1 MNLSPVVIAIP
12 MYFILMGIELLVLRF
27 QKNPSYR
34 LNDAITNINCGV
46 VSQVTGVFLKVLS
59 IGIYTFLFEKLAL
72 FSIPNNIWTFLLL
85 FFLYD
90 FCYYWAHRL
99 SHEIN
104 LFWGGHVVHHSS
116 EEYNLSVALRQS
128 STQTIWTFM
137 FYLPLAVIGFDPI
150 SLVLV
155 SGINL
160 LYQFWI
166 HTEAIDR
173 MGFLEKFMN
182 TPSHH
187 RVHHGRNPKYIDKN
201 HGGTFIIFD
210 KWFGTFQEEEERPT
224 YGITTPVNSWNPVWV
239 NLAHYATMKEELK
252 VIPKF
257 SDKVKYLFNKPGW
270 LPEYLGG
277 YRTVKEVPKDFK
289 KFDTTVPAPLNYYV
303 FFQYVLL
310 LGLTAFFLFNVS
322 SFYAWAK
329 LGVSVL
335 IIWTT
340 VSFSGIFEQNRWFQF
355 QEIVRIAVFGV
366 GIWWISKGMLSGP
379 FPILLSVLISSVSY
393 IWLAFNFDTIRH
405 FQSNIKKTGIHA
417 TKTV

>member
-12 MYFILMGIELLVLRF
+12 MYFILMAVEMITLRF
-27 QKNPSYR
+27 QKHPGYR

-46 VSQVTGVFLKVLS
+46 ISQVTGVFIKVLS
-59 IGIYTFLFEKLAL
+59 IGIYTLIYENLA
-72 FSIPNNIWTFLLL
+72 FMQIPNNIWTFLLL

-90 FCYYWAHRL
+90 LCYYWAHRK

-128 STQTIWTFM
+128 STQTIWTFF
-137 FYLPLAVIGFDPI
+137 FYFPLALLGFDPVM
-150 SLVLV
+150 LVLA

-166 HTEAIDR
+166 HTEAIGK

-210 KWFGTFQEEEERPT
+210 KWFGTFQEEEETPT
-224 YGITTPVNSWNPVWV
+224 YGITTPVNSWNPFWV
-239 NLAHYATMKEELK
+239 NLSHYATMKEELAM
-252 VIPKF
+252 IPNWG
-257 SDKVKYLFNKPGW
+257 DKIRYLFNKPGW

-277 YRTVKEVPKDFK
+277 YRAPQEPGPDFK
-289 KFDTTVPAPLNYYV
+289 KFDTVVPPTFNWYV
-303 FFQYVLL
+303 FFQYVMLL
-310 LGLTAFFLFNVS
+310 VLTGYFLFQVNN
-322 SFYAWAK
+322 FDWTIK
-329 LGVSVL
+329 IGVSL
-335 IIWTT
+335 AIIWTT
-340 VSFSGIFEQNRWFQF
+340 VSFSGVFEKRSWFF
-355 QEIVRIAVFGV
+355 PQEVLRLILFTGV
-366 GIWWISKGMLSGP
+366 LYLLFETSISVPL
-379 FPILLSVLISSVSY
+379 LLSVLGVYLLISFG
-393 IWLAFNFDTIRH
+393 WLIKNQ
-405 FQSNIKKTGIHA
+405 QSKSKISTA
-417 TKTV
+417 SL

>member
-46 VSQVTGVFLKVLS
+46 ISQVTGVFLKVLS
-59 IGIYTFLFEKLAL
+59 IGVYTFFFEKFA
-72 FSIPNNIWTFLLL
+72 FFQIPNNIWTFFIL

-90 FCYYWAHRL
+90 LCYYWAHRM

-137 FYLPLAVIGFDPI
+137 FYLPLAFIGFDPVF
-150 SLVLV
+150 LVLV
-155 SGINL
+155 SGLNL

-166 HTEAIDR
+166 HTEVIGK

-239 NLAHYATMKEELK
+239 NIAHYANMKQEMSMIK
-252 VIPKF
+252 NWK
-257 SDKVKYLFNKPGW
+257 DKLRYLVNKPGW
-270 LPEYLGG
+270 LPEDLGG
-277 YRTVKEVPKDFK
+277 YRPVKDVGSEYR
-289 KFDTTVPAPLNYYV
+289 KFDTVVPQPLNWYV
-303 FFQYVLL
+303 FFQYVVLM
-310 LGLTAFFLFNVS
+310 GLTAFFLFNLDKIDAATKVGL
-322 SFYAWAK
+322 SF
-329 LGVSVL
+329 L

-340 VSFSGIFEQNRWFQF
+340 VSFSGIFEQNKWYHL
-355 QEIVRIAVFGV
+355 QEIIRVAVFSV
-366 GIWWISKGMLSGP
+366 SIW
-379 FPILLSVLISSVSY
+379 FVLIGLIPENISMFILFAYASVSY
-393 IWLAFNFDTIRH
+393 IWLWYNSSTVKK
-405 FQSNIKKTGIHA
+405 FQTAVNKTPQN
-417 TKTV
+417 V

>member
-12 MYFILMGIELLVLRF
+12 MYFLLMAIELIVLRF

-34 LNDAITNINCGV
+34 MNDAITNINLGV
-46 VSQVTGVFLKVLS
+46 VSQVTGVFLKILS
-59 IGIYTFLFEKLAL
+59 IGVYTFIFEKFAFL
-72 FSIPNNIWTFLLL
+72 SIPSTLWTFLLL

-90 FCYYWAHRL
+90 FCYYWAHRM

-128 STQTIWTFM
+128 STQTIWTFI
-137 FYLPLAVIGFDPI
+137 FYLPLAIIGFDPI
-150 SLVLV
+150 QLILV
-155 SGINL
+155 SGLNL

-210 KWFGTFQEEEERPT
+210 KWFGTFQEEEEKPT

-239 NLAHYATMKEELK
+239 NLSHYFNMKKELVQIK
-252 VIPKF
+252 SWKN
-257 SDKVKYLFNKPGW
+257 KLKYLFYKPGW
-270 LPEYLGG
+270 LPDELGG
-277 YRTVKEVPKDFK
+277 YRAVKDIDPDYK
-289 KFDTTVPAPLNYYV
+289 KFDTAVPDVLNRYT
-303 FFQYVLL
+303 FFQYVILM
-310 LGLTAFFLFNVS
+310 GLTAYFLFNLNNLEIIQQVS
-322 SFYAWAK
+322 F
-329 LGVSVL
+329 SVL
-335 IIWTT
+335 IIWST
-340 VSFSGIFEQNRWFQF
+340 VSFSAIFEQNKWYQI
-355 QEIVRIAVFGV
+355 QEIIRIA
-366 GIWWISKGMLSGP
+366 MLS
-379 FPILLSVLISSVSY
+379 FYIIYLTNAEIDQNIIWIVLSGYALCSYFWLWKNHRTIQRFQKSVSNQ
-393 IWLAFNFDTIRH
+393 IENV
-405 FQSNIKKTGIHA
+405 QQ
-417 TKTV
+417 V

>member
-12 MYFILMGIELLVLRF
+12 VYFLLMGIELIVLRF

-46 VSQVTGVFLKVLS
+46 MSQVTGVFLKVIS
-59 IGIYTFLFEKLAL
+59 IGIYSVFYENFAFFK
-72 FSIPNNIWTFLLL
+72 IPNNMWTFLIL

-90 FCYYWAHRL
+90 LCYYWAHRK

-128 STQTIWTFM
+128 STQTIWTFF
-137 FYLPLAVIGFDPI
+137 FYLPLAFLGFDPV

-166 HTEAIDR
+166 HTEAIGK

-201 HGGTFIIFD
+201 HGGTFILFD
-210 KWFGTFQEEEERPT
+210 KWFGTFQAEEEKPI
-224 YGITTPVNSWNPVWV
+224 YGITVPVRSWNPVWV
-239 NLAHYATMKEELK
+239 NISHYANMKQELTQ
-252 VIPKF
+252 IPYWK
-257 SDKVKYLFNKPGW
+257 DRIRYLFNKPGW
-270 LPEYLGG
+270 LPENLGG
-277 YRTVKEVPKDFK
+277 YRAPKDVDLNYR
-289 KFDTTVPAPLNYYV
+289 KFDTTVPQPLNYYV
-303 FFQYVLL
+303 FYQYLIL
-310 LGLTAFFLFNVS
+310 MGLSAFFLFNLNN
-322 SFYAWAK
+322 FDFPGK
-329 LGVSVL
+329 ILLSVL
-335 IIWTT
+335 IIWTS
-340 VSFSGIFEQNRWFQF
+340 VSFSGIFEQSKWYHL
-355 QEIVRIAVFGV
+355 QEVSRLAVFSLCLWLV
-366 GIWWISKGMLSGP
+366 GTFL
-379 FPILLSVLISSVSY
+379 FPGNILLIGLLLYTFSSYLWLWINVSKVKK
-393 IWLAFNFDTIRH
+393 
-405 FQSNIKKTGIHA
+405 FQASLQNSPSN
-417 TKTV
+417 V

>member
-12 MYFILMGIELLVLRF
+12 MYFILMAIEMIVLRF
-27 QKNPSYR
+27 QKHPGYR

-46 VSQVTGVFLKVLS
+46 VSQVTGVFIKVLS
-59 IGIYTFLFEKLAL
+59 IGIYTLIYQQLA
-72 FSIPNNIWTFLLL
+72 FVHIPNNVWTFLLL

-90 FCYYWAHRL
+90 FCYYWAHRM

-128 STQTIWTFM
+128 STQTIWTFF
-137 FYLPLAVIGFDPI
+137 FYFPLALLGFDPVMLI
-150 SLVLV
+150 LA

-166 HTEAIDR
+166 HTEVIGS

-210 KWFGTFQEEEERPT
+210 KWFGTFQAEEEKPT
-224 YGITTPVNSWNPVWV
+224 YGITTPVKSWNPVWV

-252 VIPKF
+252 MIP
-257 SDKVKYLFNKPGW
+257 SWADRVKYLFYKPGW
-270 LPEYLGG
+270 FPDYLGG
-277 YRTVKEVPKDFK
+277 YRAPKEVEADYQ
-289 KFDTTVPAPLNYYV
+289 KFDTVVPNSLNWYV
-303 FFQYVLL
+303 FAQYIFVLL
-310 LGLTAFFLFNVS
+310 LTGFFLFEVDSFNWLPKVLVS
-322 SFYAWAK
+322 S
-329 LGVSVL
+329 
-335 IIWTT
+335 IIMWTT
-340 VSFSGIFEQNRWFQF
+340 VSFSGVFEKRSWYFP
-355 QEIVRIAVFGV
+355 QEIARI
-366 GIWWISKGMLSGP
+366 
-379 FPILLSVLISSVSY
+379 
-393 IWLAFNFDTIRH
+393 LAFAGVVFFLI
-405 FQSNIKKTGIHA
+405 QSLLPLQTLAGTLSIYCLASFYWLWKNQQLKSQIHSISL
-417 TKTV
+417 

>member
-12 MYFILMGIELLVLRF
+12 MYFILMAIEMIALRF
-27 QKNPSYR
+27 QKHPGYR

-46 VSQVTGVFLKVLS
+46 ISQVTGVFIKIFS
-59 IGIYTFLFEKLAL
+59 IGIYTLIYEKLAV
-72 FSIPNNIWTFLLL
+72 FHIPNNFWTFLLL

-90 FCYYWAHRL
+90 FCYYWAHRM

-128 STQTIWTFM
+128 STQTIWTFF
-137 FYLPLAVIGFDPI
+137 FYFPLALLGFDPVM
-150 SLVLV
+150 LVLA

-210 KWFGTFQEEEERPT
+210 KWFGTFQEEEEKPT
-224 YGITTPVNSWNPVWV
+224 YGITTPVKSWNPVWV
-239 NLAHYATMKEELK
+239 NLAHYANMKEELK
-252 VIPKF
+252 MIPHW
-257 SDKVKYLFNKPGW
+257 SDRLKYLLYKPGW
-270 LPEYLGG
+270 LPDYLGG
-277 YRTVKEVPKDFK
+277 YRAPQEIENDYK
-289 KFDTTVPAPLNYYV
+289 KFDTVVPSSMNWYV
-303 FFQYVLL
+303 FAQYILVLL
-310 LGLTAFFLFNVS
+310 LTGFFLFKVEGFSWLPKILVS
-322 SFYAWAK
+322 AI
-329 LGVSVL
+329 

-340 VSFSGIFEQNRWFQF
+340 VSFSGIFEKRSWYLP
-355 QEIVRIAVFGV
+355 QEVFRI
-366 GIWWISKGMLSGP
+366 
-379 FPILLSVLISSVSY
+379 
-393 IWLAFNFDTIRH
+393 LAF
-405 FQSNIKKTGIHA
+405 TGIIFFLIQSLLPLSILVGA
-417 TKTV
+417 LGIYCLTSFFWLWKNQQLKSQISPISLKS

>member
-12 MYFILMGIELLVLRF
+12 MYFILMAVEMITLRF
-27 QKNPSYR
+27 QKHPGYR

-46 VSQVTGVFLKVLS
+46 ISQVTGVFIKVLS
-59 IGIYTFLFEKLAL
+59 IGIYTLIYENLA
-72 FSIPNNIWTFLLL
+72 FIQIPNNIWTFLLL

-90 FCYYWAHRL
+90 LCYYWAHRK

-128 STQTIWTFM
+128 STQTIWTFF
-137 FYLPLAVIGFDPI
+137 FYFPLALLGFDPVM
-150 SLVLV
+150 LVLA

-166 HTEAIDR
+166 HTEAIGK

-210 KWFGTFQEEEERPT
+210 KWFGTFQEEEETPT
-224 YGITTPVNSWNPVWV
+224 YGITTPVNSWNPFWV
-239 NLAHYATMKEELK
+239 NLSHYATMKEELAL
-252 VIPKF
+252 IPNWG
-257 SDKVKYLFNKPGW
+257 DKIRYLFNKPGW

-277 YRTVKEVPKDFK
+277 YRAPQEPGPDFK
-289 KFDTTVPAPLNYYV
+289 KFDTVVPPTFNWYV
-303 FFQYVLL
+303 FFQYVMLL
-310 LGLTAFFLFNVS
+310 VLTGYFLFQVNN
-322 SFYAWAK
+322 FDWTIK
-329 LGVSVL
+329 IGVSL
-335 IIWTT
+335 AIIWTT
-340 VSFSGIFEQNRWFQF
+340 VSFSGVFEKRSWFF
-355 QEIVRIAVFGV
+355 PQEVLRLISFTGV
-366 GIWWISKGMLSGP
+366 LFLLFETLISMPL
-379 FPILLSVLISSVSY
+379 LLSVLGIYLLISFG
-393 IWLAFNFDTIRH
+393 WLIKNQ
-405 FQSNIKKTGIHA
+405 QSKSKISTA
-417 TKTV
+417 SL

>member
-27 QKNPSYR
+27 QKNPTYR
-34 LNDAITNINCGV
+34 LNDAITNINLGV
-46 VSQVTGVFLKVLS
+46 VSQVSGVFLKVLS
-59 IGIYTFLFEKLAL
+59 IGIYTFFFEKFGL
-72 FSIPNNIWTFLLL
+72 FQIPNNVWTFFIL

-90 FCYYWAHRL
+90 LCYYWAHRL

-137 FYLPLAVIGFDPI
+137 FYLPLAVIGFDPVM
-150 SLVLV
+150 LVLV

-224 YGITTPVNSWNPVWV
+224 YGITTPVQSWNPVWV
-239 NLAHYATMKEELK
+239 NISHYATMKKELGMISGIK
-252 VIPKF
+252 
-257 SDKVKYLFNKPGW
+257 DKMKYLFNKPGW

-277 YRTVKEVPKDFK
+277 YRPVKDVGPDYK
-289 KFDTTVPAPLNYYV
+289 KFDTTVPLPLNYYV
-303 FFQYVLL
+303 FFQYVVLM
-310 LGLTAFFLFNVS
+310 GLTAFFLFN
-322 SFYAWAK
+322 
-329 LGVSVL
+329 LGKFDWMTKVGLSTL
-335 IIWTT
+335 IVWST
-340 VSFSGIFEQNRWFQF
+340 VSFSGIFEQKKWYHV
-355 QEIVRIAVFGV
+355 QEVLRVAVFV
-366 GIWWISKGMLSGP
+366 LANWFVLKELASENIS
-379 FPILLSVLISSVSY
+379 IVLLSIYAALSYFWLWFNYGTVKNFQKSVNQTPQN
-393 IWLAFNFDTIRH
+393 A
-405 FQSNIKKTGIHA
+405 
-417 TKTV
+417 

>member
-12 MYFILMGIELLVLRF
+12 MYFILMAIEMITLRF
-27 QKNPSYR
+27 QKHPGYR
-34 LNDAITNINCGV
+34 LNDAVTNINCGV
-46 VSQVTGVFLKVLS
+46 ISQVTGVFVKVVS
-59 IGIYTFLFEKLAL
+59 IGIYTLIHEQLAL
-72 FSIPNNIWTFLLL
+72 FQIPNNIWTFLLL

-90 FCYYWAHRL
+90 LCYYWAHRK

-128 STQTIWTFM
+128 STQTFWTFF
-137 FYLPLAVIGFDPI
+137 FYFPLALLGFDPVMLI
-150 SLVLV
+150 LA

-166 HTEAIDR
+166 HTEAIGK

-210 KWFGTFQEEEERPT
+210 KWFGTFQEEEETPT
-224 YGITTPVNSWNPVWV
+224 YGITTPVNSWNPFWV
-239 NLAHYATMKEELK
+239 NLAHYATMKEELAM
-252 VIPKF
+252 IPKW

-270 LPEYLGG
+270 LPDYLGG
-277 YRTVKEVPKDFK
+277 YRAPKEPEKDFK
-289 KFDTTVPAPLNYYV
+289 KFDTVVPPSFNWYV
-303 FFQYVLL
+303 FFQYILL
-310 LGLTAFFLFNVS
+310 LVLTGFFLFQVS
-322 SFYAWAK
+322 SFDWMVK
-329 LGVSVL
+329 VGVSVI

-340 VSFSGIFEQNRWFQF
+340 VSFSGVFEKRNWFLP
-355 QEIVRIAVFGV
+355 QEIARILIFSGVLFLLFKSLIAV
-366 GIWWISKGMLSGP
+366 
-379 FPILLSVLISSVSY
+379 PILSVIIGVYALVSFG
-393 IWLAFNFDTIRH
+393 WLVKNQQQKDQITPA
-405 FQSNIKKTGIHA
+405 SL
-417 TKTV
+417 

>member
-12 MYFILMGIELLVLRF
+12 MYFLLMAVELIVLRF

-34 LNDAITNINCGV
+34 MNDAITNINLGV

-59 IGIYTFLFEKLAL
+59 IGIYTFLFEKFAILD
-72 FSIPNNIWTFLLL
+72 IPSNLWTFLLL

-90 FCYYWAHRL
+90 FCYYWAHRM

-137 FYLPLAVIGFDPI
+137 FYLPLAIIGFDPVA
-150 SLVLV
+150 LVLV
-155 SGINL
+155 SGLNL

-210 KWFGTFQEEEERPT
+210 KWFGTFKEEEERPT

-239 NLAHYATMKEELK
+239 NLSHYANMKNELGQ
-252 VIPKF
+252 IPKW
-257 SDKVKYLFNKPGW
+257 SDKLRYLFNKPGW

-277 YRTVKEVPKDFK
+277 YRAVKEVPREYK
-289 KFDTTVPAPLNYYV
+289 KFDTTVPQPLNHYV
-303 FFQYVLL
+303 FYQYVILM
-310 LGLTAFFLFNVS
+310 GITAFFLFN
-322 SFYAWAK
+322 
-329 LGVSVL
+329 LGDFDWLLKIGLSAM
-335 IIWTT
+335 IIWST
-340 VSFSGIFEQNRWFQF
+340 VSFSAIFEQSRWYHVQEIIRVALLTLTMWWIARELLAENIILISLSMYLLSSYFWLWKNGTAVKQF
-355 QEIVRIAVFGV
+355 QQIV
-366 GIWWISKGMLSGP
+366 K
-379 FPILLSVLISSVSY
+379 
-393 IWLAFNFDTIRH
+393 N
-405 FQSNIKKTGIHA
+405 QSQH
-417 TKTV
+417 V

>member
-1 MNLSPVVIAIP
+1 MNLSPVVVAIP

-27 QKNPSYR
+27 QRNPSYR

-137 FYLPLAVIGFDPI
+137 FYLPLAVIGFDPV

-252 VIPKF
+252 MIPKF

-277 YRTVKEVPKDFK
+277 YRAVKEVPKDFK

-322 SFYAWAK
+322 SFDALSK
-329 LGVSVL
+329 IGVSVL

-340 VSFSGIFEQNRWFQF
+340 VSFSGIFEQNKWFQY
-355 QEIVRIAVFGV
+355 QEILRIAAFGAA
-366 GIWWISKGMLSGP
+366 IWWISKDLLSFP
-379 FPILLSVLISSVSY
+379 FSPSLPILLSLVSF
-393 IWLAFNFDTIRH
+393 IWLGVNFGTIKQ
-405 FQSNIKKTGIHA
+405 FQSNIQKPDIHA
-417 TKTV
+417 AKTV

>member
-27 QKNPSYR
+27 QKNPTYR
-34 LNDAITNINCGV
+34 LNDAITNINLGV
-46 VSQVTGVFLKVLS
+46 VSQVSGVFLKVLS
-59 IGIYTFLFEKLAL
+59 IGIYTFFFEKFGL
-72 FSIPNNIWTFLLL
+72 FQIPNNVWTFFIL

-90 FCYYWAHRL
+90 LCYYWAHRL

-137 FYLPLAVIGFDPI
+137 FYLPLAVIGFDPVM
-150 SLVLV
+150 LVLV

-224 YGITTPVNSWNPVWV
+224 YGITTPVQSWNPVWV
-239 NLAHYATMKEELK
+239 NISHYATMKKELGMISGIK
-252 VIPKF
+252 
-257 SDKVKYLFNKPGW
+257 DKMKYLFNKPGW

-277 YRTVKEVPKDFK
+277 YRPVKDVGPDYK
-289 KFDTTVPAPLNYYV
+289 KFDTTVPLPLNYYV
-303 FFQYVLL
+303 FFQYVVLM
-310 LGLTAFFLFNVS
+310 GLTAFFLFN
-322 SFYAWAK
+322 
-329 LGVSVL
+329 LGKFDWLTKTGLSVL
-335 IIWTT
+335 IIWST
-340 VSFSGIFEQNRWFQF
+340 VSFSGIFEQKKWYHV
-355 QEIVRIAVFGV
+355 QEILRVAVFV
-366 GIWWISKGMLSGP
+366 VANWFILIELSPENISVVFLSIYAG
-379 FPILLSVLISSVSY
+379 LSYFWLWFNYGTVKNFQKSV
-393 IWLAFNFDTIRH
+393 N
-405 FQSNIKKTGIHA
+405 QSPQNA
-417 TKTV
+417 

>member
-12 MYFILMGIELLVLRF
+12 MYFILMAIEMITLRF
-27 QKNPSYR
+27 QKHPGYR

-46 VSQVTGVFLKVLS
+46 ISQVTGVFIKVLS
-59 IGIYTFLFEKLAL
+59 IGIYTLIYENLA
-72 FSIPNNIWTFLLL
+72 FMQIPNNIWTFLLL

-90 FCYYWAHRL
+90 LCYYWAHRK

-128 STQTIWTFM
+128 STQTIWTFF
-137 FYLPLAVIGFDPI
+137 FYFPLALLGFDPVM
-150 SLVLV
+150 LVLA

-166 HTEAIDR
+166 HTEAIGK

-210 KWFGTFQEEEERPT
+210 KWFGTFQEEEETPT
-224 YGITTPVNSWNPVWV
+224 YGITTPVNSWNPFWV
-239 NLAHYATMKEELK
+239 NLSHYATMKEELAM
-252 VIPKF
+252 IPNWG
-257 SDKVKYLFNKPGW
+257 DKIRYLFNKPGW

-277 YRTVKEVPKDFK
+277 YRAPQEPGPDFN
-289 KFDTTVPAPLNYYV
+289 KFDTVVPPTFNWYV
-303 FFQYVLL
+303 FFQYVMLL
-310 LGLTAFFLFNVS
+310 VLTGYFLFQVNN
-322 SFYAWAK
+322 FDWTIK
-329 LGVSVL
+329 IGVSL
-335 IIWTT
+335 AIIWTT
-340 VSFSGIFEQNRWFQF
+340 VSFSGVFEKRSWFF
-355 QEIVRIAVFGV
+355 PQEVLRLISFTGV
-366 GIWWISKGMLSGP
+366 LFLLFETLISVPL
-379 FPILLSVLISSVSY
+379 LLSVLGVYLLISFA
-393 IWLAFNFDTIRH
+393 WLIKNQ
-405 FQSNIKKTGIHA
+405 QSKSKISTA
-417 TKTV
+417 SL

>member
-1 MNLSPVVIAIP
+1 MNISPVVLAIP
-12 MYFILMGIELLVLRF
+12 MYFILMAVEMIALRF
-27 QKNPSYR
+27 QKHPGYR

-46 VSQVTGVFLKVLS
+46 ISQVTGVFIKVLS
-59 IGIYTFLFEKLAL
+59 IGIYTLIYEHLSFFTI
-72 FSIPNNIWTFLLL
+72 SNNFWTFLLL

-90 FCYYWAHRL
+90 FCYYWAHRM

-128 STQTIWTFM
+128 STQTIWTFF
-137 FYLPLAVIGFDPI
+137 FYFPLALLGFDPVM
-150 SLVLV
+150 LVLA

-210 KWFGTFQEEEERPT
+210 KWFGTFQGEEEKPT
-224 YGITTPVNSWNPVWV
+224 YGITTPVRSWNPLWV
-239 NLAHYATMKEELK
+239 NLAHYASMKNELQQ
-252 VIPKF
+252 IPHW
-257 SDKVKYLFNKPGW
+257 SDRVKYLFNKPGW

-277 YRTVKEVPKDFK
+277 YRAPKEIECDYQ
-289 KFDTTVPAPLNYYV
+289 KFDTVVPASLNWYV
-303 FFQYVLL
+303 FAQYILVLL
-310 LGLTAFFLFNVS
+310 LTGFFLFKVDSFTWPPKLFVS
-322 SFYAWAK
+322 
-329 LGVSVL
+329 L
-335 IIWTT
+335 IIVWTT
-340 VSFSGIFEQNRWFQF
+340 VSFSGVFEKRSWYVP
-355 QEIVRIAVFGV
+355 QEVIRI
-366 GIWWISKGMLSGP
+366 
-379 FPILLSVLISSVSY
+379 
-393 IWLAFNFDTIRH
+393 LAFVAVVF
-405 FQSNIKKTGIHA
+405 FLVQSLLPLQILGGVLSFYSFASFLWLWKNHQINSQIPTDSL
-417 TKTV
+417 

>member
-27 QKNPSYR
+27 QKNPTYR
-34 LNDAITNINCGV
+34 LNDAITNINLGV
-46 VSQVTGVFLKVLS
+46 VSQVSGVFLKVLS
-59 IGIYTFLFEKLAL
+59 IGIYTFFFEKFGL
-72 FSIPNNIWTFLLL
+72 FQIPNNVWTFFIL

-90 FCYYWAHRL
+90 LCYYWAHRL

-137 FYLPLAVIGFDPI
+137 FYLPLAVVGFDPVM
-150 SLVLV
+150 LVLV

-224 YGITTPVNSWNPVWV
+224 YGITTPVQSWNPVWV
-239 NLAHYATMKEELK
+239 NISHYAIMKKELGM
-252 VIPKF
+252 IPHLK
-257 SDKVKYLFNKPGW
+257 DKVRYLFNKPGW

-277 YRTVKEVPKDFK
+277 YRPVKDVGPDYK
-289 KFDTTVPAPLNYYV
+289 KFDTTVPLALNYYV
-303 FFQYVLL
+303 FFQYVVLM
-310 LGLTAFFLFNVS
+310 GLTAFFLFN
-322 SFYAWAK
+322 
-329 LGVSVL
+329 LGKFDWMTKVGLSTL
-335 IIWTT
+335 IVWST
-340 VSFSGIFEQNRWFQF
+340 VSFSGIFEQKRWYHV
-355 QEIVRIAVFGV
+355 QEVLRVAVFILANWFV
-366 GIWWISKGMLSGP
+366 LKELAPENISIVFLS
-379 FPILLSVLISSVSY
+379 IYAALSYFWLWFNYGTVKNFQKSVNQTPQN
-393 IWLAFNFDTIRH
+393 A
-405 FQSNIKKTGIHA
+405 
-417 TKTV
+417 

>member
-12 MYFILMGIELLVLRF
+12 MYFILMAIEMITLRF
-27 QKNPSYR
+27 QKHPGYR

-46 VSQVTGVFLKVLS
+46 ISQVTGIFIKVLS
-59 IGIYTFLFEKLAL
+59 IGIYILIYENLA
-72 FSIPNNIWTFLLL
+72 FFYIPNTIWTFLLL

-90 FCYYWAHRL
+90 FCYYWAHRM

-128 STQTIWTFM
+128 STQTIWTFF
-137 FYLPLAVIGFDPI
+137 FYFPLALLGFDPVM
-150 SLVLV
+150 LVLA

-201 HGGTFIIFD
+201 HAGTFIVFD

-224 YGITTPVNSWNPVWV
+224 YGITTPVKSWNPVWV
-239 NLAHYATMKEELK
+239 NLAHYANMKEELK
-252 VIPKF
+252 MIPNW
-257 SDKVKYLFNKPGW
+257 SDRVKYLFYKPGW
-270 LPEYLGG
+270 LPDSLGG
-277 YRTVKEVPKDFK
+277 YRAPQEIEADYQ
-289 KFDTTVPAPLNYYV
+289 KFDTVVPPSMNWYIFA
-303 FFQYVLL
+303 QYLFILVLT
-310 LGLTAFFLFNVS
+310 GFFLFKVDSFTWLPKVLVS
-322 SFYAWAK
+322 AI
-329 LGVSVL
+329 

-340 VSFSGIFEQNRWFQF
+340 VSFSGVFERRNWYLP
-355 QEIVRIAVFGV
+355 QEVIRI
-366 GIWWISKGMLSGP
+366 
-379 FPILLSVLISSVSY
+379 
-393 IWLAFNFDTIRH
+393 LAFSGLVFFLIQSLLPLTILIGVLTLYSLFSLFWLWKNQQLKSQIR
-405 FQSNIKKTGIHA
+405 SISL
-417 TKTV
+417 

>member
-12 MYFILMGIELLVLRF
+12 VYFLLMAVEIIVLRF

-46 VSQVTGVFLKVLS
+46 VSQVSGVFLKVLS
-59 IGIYTFLFEKLAL
+59 IGLYTLVYEKLAL
-72 FSIPNNIWTFLLL
+72 FTVPNSIWFLVLL

-90 FCYYWAHRL
+90 FCYYWAHRM

-128 STQTIWTFM
+128 STQTIWTFF
-137 FYLPLAVIGFDPI
+137 FYLPLAVLGFDPI

-155 SGINL
+155 SGLNL

-166 HTEAIDR
+166 HTESIGK

-239 NLAHYATMKEELK
+239 NIAHYANMKAEIKNIKGLK
-252 VIPKF
+252 
-257 SDKVKYLFNKPGW
+257 DKVRYLFNKPGW
-270 LPEYLGG
+270 LPDYLGG
-277 YRTVKEVPKDFK
+277 KREVKPVEDIYS
-289 KFDTTVPAPLNYYV
+289 KFDTTVPNPLNYYV
-303 FFQYVLL
+303 FFQYMVLMA
-310 LGLTAFFLFNVS
+310 LTAFFLFNLPDFDLITKIGMS
-322 SFYAWAK
+322 
-329 LGVSVL
+329 LM
-335 IIWTT
+335 IIWSTI
-340 VSFSGIFEQNRWFQF
+340 SFSGIFEQSRWYHV
-355 QEIVRIAVFGV
+355 QEALRILAF
-366 GIWWISKGMLSGP
+366 
-379 FPILLSVLISSVSY
+379 SVLLHFLTAEMIGEEVRNILFLLFAFCSY
-393 IWLAFNFDTIRH
+393 LWLYFNAGIV
-405 FQSNIKKTGIHA
+405 KKFRQALHKSTQNA
-417 TKTV
+417 